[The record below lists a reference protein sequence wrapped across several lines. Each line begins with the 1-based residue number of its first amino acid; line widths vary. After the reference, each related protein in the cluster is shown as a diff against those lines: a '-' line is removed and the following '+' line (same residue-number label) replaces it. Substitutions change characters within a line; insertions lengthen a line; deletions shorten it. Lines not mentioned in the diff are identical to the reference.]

1 MPKVTDEH
9 RDRRRRQILDAAVA
23 CFDRRGL
30 HATTTDEIV
39 AEAGLSAG
47 AIYRYFD
54 SKDAIIEAV
63 AAERHAHERSLLA
76 DALAGDDPRASLR
89 SFLERYF
96 VWLGDPD
103 EQRRRRVNV
112 YVWAEALHNPRLAG
126 VVTSGLAPLDQSVKA
141 VRAAVRSGAF
151 PQALTPSRS
160 SGWSSPFSRASC
172 SSNVGTPRSTSKVTG
187 LPPSPP
193 WTHFSRPQPRLEK
206 AGSTLP

>member
-39 AEAGLSAG
+39 ADAGLSAG

-126 VVTSGLAPLDQSVKA
+126 VVTSGLAPLDQSVRA

-151 PQALTPSRS
+151 PPGLDAEPFVRVVLALLQGFVLQQCWDPTVDLE
-160 SGWSSPFSRASC
+160 GYRA
-172 SSNVGTPRSTSKVTG
+172 TA
-187 LPPSPP
+187 L
-193 WTHFSRPQPRLEK
+193 
-206 AGSTLP
+206 ATLDALLSATTEA

>member
-9 RDRRRRQILDAAVA
+9 RDRRRRQILDAAMA
-23 CFDRRGL
+23 CFDRHGL

-76 DALAGDDPRASLR
+76 DALVGNDPRASLR
-89 SFLERYF
+89 SFLDRYF
-96 VWLGDPD
+96 DWLADPD

-112 YVWAEALHNPRLAG
+112 YVWAESLHNARLAG
-126 VVTSGLAPLDQSVKA
+126 VVASGLVPLDQSVDA

-151 PQALTPSRS
+151 PPALDAE
-160 SGWSSPFSRASC
+160 PFVRVVLALLQGFVLQQCWDPTVDLQRYRATALATVDALLS
-172 SSNVGTPRSTSKVTG
+172 VT
-187 LPPSPP
+187 
-193 WTHFSRPQPRLEK
+193 TE
-206 AGSTLP
+206 A

>member
-9 RDRRRRQILDAAVA
+9 RDRRRRQILDAAMA
-23 CFDRRGL
+23 CFDRHGL

-76 DALAGDDPRASLR
+76 DALVGDDPRASLR
-89 SFLERYF
+89 SFLEQYF
-96 VWLGDPD
+96 DWLADPD

-112 YVWAEALHNPRLAG
+112 YVWAESLHNARLAG
-126 VVTSGLAPLDQSVKA
+126 VVASGLAPLDQSVEA
-141 VRAAVRSGAF
+141 VRAAVRAGAF
-151 PQALTPSRS
+151 PPALDPE
-160 SGWSSPFSRASC
+160 PFVRVVLALLQGFVLQQCWDPTVDLQRYRATALATVDALLS
-172 SSNVGTPRSTSKVTG
+172 VT
-187 LPPSPP
+187 
-193 WTHFSRPQPRLEK
+193 TE
-206 AGSTLP
+206 A

>member
-126 VVTSGLAPLDQSVKA
+126 VVTSGLAPLDQSVRA

-151 PQALTPSRS
+151 PPGIDAEPFVRVVLALLQGFVLQQCWDPTVDLE
-160 SGWSSPFSRASC
+160 GYRA
-172 SSNVGTPRSTSKVTG
+172 TA
-187 LPPSPP
+187 L
-193 WTHFSRPQPRLEK
+193 
-206 AGSTLP
+206 ATLDALLSATTEA

>member
-96 VWLGDPD
+96 DWLADPD

-126 VVTSGLAPLDQSVKA
+126 VVTSGLAPLDQSVRA

-151 PQALTPSRS
+151 PPGLDAEPFVRVVLALLQGFVLQQCWDPTVDLE
-160 SGWSSPFSRASC
+160 GYRA
-172 SSNVGTPRSTSKVTG
+172 TA
-187 LPPSPP
+187 L
-193 WTHFSRPQPRLEK
+193 
-206 AGSTLP
+206 ATLDALLSATTEA

>member
-1 MPKVTDEH
+1 MPRVTDAH
-9 RDRRRRQILDAAVA
+9 RERRRRQILDAAVA
-23 CFDRRGL
+23 CFDRHGL
-30 HATTTDEIV
+30 HATTTDDIV

-54 SKDAIIEAV
+54 SKDAIIEAI

-76 DALAGDDPRASLR
+76 DALVGDDPRASLR

-96 VWLGDPD
+96 DWLGDPD

-126 VVTSGLAPLDQSVKA
+126 VVASGLAPLDQSVQA

-151 PQALTPSRS
+151 PPGLDAEAFVRMVLALLQGFVLQQCWDPTVDLEGYRATAIATVGALVSVPSE
-160 SGWSSPFSRASC
+160 A
-172 SSNVGTPRSTSKVTG
+172 
-187 LPPSPP
+187 
-193 WTHFSRPQPRLEK
+193 
-206 AGSTLP
+206 

>member
-63 AAERHAHERSLLA
+63 AAERHARERSLLA
-76 DALAGDDPRASLR
+76 DALVGNDPRASLR

-96 VWLGDPD
+96 DWLADPD

-126 VVTSGLAPLDQSVKA
+126 VVTSGLAPLDQSVRA

-151 PQALTPSRS
+151 PPGLDAEPFVRVVLALLQGFVLQQCWDPTVDLE
-160 SGWSSPFSRASC
+160 GYRA
-172 SSNVGTPRSTSKVTG
+172 TA
-187 LPPSPP
+187 L
-193 WTHFSRPQPRLEK
+193 
-206 AGSTLP
+206 ATLDALLSATTEA

>member
-9 RDRRRRQILDAAVA
+9 RDRRRRQILDAAMA
-23 CFDRRGL
+23 CFDRHGL

-76 DALAGDDPRASLR
+76 DALVGNDPRASLR
-89 SFLERYF
+89 SFLDRYF
-96 VWLGDPD
+96 DWLADPD

-112 YVWAEALHNPRLAG
+112 YVWAESLHNARLAG
-126 VVTSGLAPLDQSVKA
+126 VVASGLVPLDQSVDA

-151 PQALTPSRS
+151 PPALDAE
-160 SGWSSPFSRASC
+160 PFVRVVLALLQGFVLQQCWDPTVDLEGYRA
-172 SSNVGTPRSTSKVTG
+172 TA
-187 LPPSPP
+187 L
-193 WTHFSRPQPRLEK
+193 
-206 AGSTLP
+206 ATLDALLSATTEA

>member
-9 RDRRRRQILDAAVA
+9 RDRRRRQILDAAMA
-23 CFDRRGL
+23 CFDRHGL

-76 DALAGDDPRASLR
+76 DALVGNDPRASLR
-89 SFLERYF
+89 SFLDRYF
-96 VWLGDPD
+96 DWLADPD

-112 YVWAEALHNPRLAG
+112 YVWAESLHNARLAG
-126 VVTSGLAPLDQSVKA
+126 VVASGLAPLDQSVEA
-141 VRAAVRSGAF
+141 VRAAVRAGAF
-151 PQALTPSRS
+151 PPALDPE
-160 SGWSSPFSRASC
+160 PFVRVVLALLQGFVLQQCWDPTVDLQRYRATALATVDALLS
-172 SSNVGTPRSTSKVTG
+172 VT
-187 LPPSPP
+187 
-193 WTHFSRPQPRLEK
+193 TE
-206 AGSTLP
+206 A

>member
-126 VVTSGLAPLDQSVKA
+126 VVTSGLAPLDQSVRA

-151 PQALTPSRS
+151 PPGLDAEPFVRVVLALLQGFVLQQCWDPTVDLE
-160 SGWSSPFSRASC
+160 GYRA
-172 SSNVGTPRSTSKVTG
+172 TA
-187 LPPSPP
+187 L
-193 WTHFSRPQPRLEK
+193 
-206 AGSTLP
+206 ATLDALLSATTEA

>member
-1 MPKVTDEH
+1 
-9 RDRRRRQILDAAVA
+9 VA

-126 VVTSGLAPLDQSVKA
+126 VVTSGLAPLDQSVRA

-151 PQALTPSRS
+151 PPGLDAEPFVRVVLALLQGFVLQQCWDPTVDLE
-160 SGWSSPFSRASC
+160 GYRA
-172 SSNVGTPRSTSKVTG
+172 TA
-187 LPPSPP
+187 L
-193 WTHFSRPQPRLEK
+193 
-206 AGSTLP
+206 ATLDALLSATTEA

>member
-9 RDRRRRQILDAAVA
+9 RERRRRQILDAAVA

-30 HATTTDEIV
+30 HATTTDDIV

-54 SKDAIIEAV
+54 GKDAIIEAI
-63 AAERHAHERSLLA
+63 ATERHAQERSLLA
-76 DALAGDDPRASLR
+76 DALVGDDPRASLR

-96 VWLGDPD
+96 DWLADPD

-126 VVTSGLAPLDQSVKA
+126 VVASGLAPLDESAQA
-141 VRAAVRSGAF
+141 VRAAVRSGTF
-151 PQALTPSRS
+151 PPTVDADSFVRLILALLQGFVLQRS
-160 SGWSSPFSRASC
+160 WDPTVDLERYRATAIATVDALLS
-172 SSNVGTPRSTSKVTG
+172 VPTEG
-187 LPPSPP
+187 
-193 WTHFSRPQPRLEK
+193 
-206 AGSTLP
+206 

>member
-126 VVTSGLAPLDQSVKA
+126 VVTSGLAPLDQSVRA

-151 PQALTPSRS
+151 PPGLAAEPFVRVVLALLQGFVLQQCWDPTVDLE
-160 SGWSSPFSRASC
+160 GYRA
-172 SSNVGTPRSTSKVTG
+172 TA
-187 LPPSPP
+187 L
-193 WTHFSRPQPRLEK
+193 
-206 AGSTLP
+206 ATLDALLSATTEA

>member
-9 RDRRRRQILDAAVA
+9 RDRRRRQILDAAMA
-23 CFDRRGL
+23 CFDRHGL

-76 DALAGDDPRASLR
+76 DALVGNDPRASLR
-89 SFLERYF
+89 SFLDRYF
-96 VWLGDPD
+96 DWLADPD

-112 YVWAEALHNPRLAG
+112 YVWAESLHNARLAG
-126 VVTSGLAPLDQSVKA
+126 VVASGLVPLDQSVEA
-141 VRAAVRSGAF
+141 VRAAVRAGAF
-151 PQALTPSRS
+151 PPALDPE
-160 SGWSSPFSRASC
+160 PFVRVVLALLQGFVLQQCWDPTVDLQRYRATALATVDALLS
-172 SSNVGTPRSTSKVTG
+172 VT
-187 LPPSPP
+187 
-193 WTHFSRPQPRLEK
+193 TE
-206 AGSTLP
+206 A

>member
-9 RDRRRRQILDAAVA
+9 RDRRQRRILDAAVA

-126 VVTSGLAPLDQSVKA
+126 VVTSGLAPLDQSVRA

-151 PQALTPSRS
+151 PPGLDAEPFVRVVLALLQGFVLQQCWDPTVDLE
-160 SGWSSPFSRASC
+160 GYRA
-172 SSNVGTPRSTSKVTG
+172 TA
-187 LPPSPP
+187 L
-193 WTHFSRPQPRLEK
+193 
-206 AGSTLP
+206 ATLDALLSATTEA

>member
-76 DALAGDDPRASLR
+76 DALAGDDPRAALR

-126 VVTSGLAPLDQSVKA
+126 VVTSGLAPLDQSVRA

-151 PQALTPSRS
+151 PPGLDAEPFVRVVLALLQGFVLQQCWDPTVDLE
-160 SGWSSPFSRASC
+160 GYRA
-172 SSNVGTPRSTSKVTG
+172 TA
-187 LPPSPP
+187 L
-193 WTHFSRPQPRLEK
+193 
-206 AGSTLP
+206 ATLDALLSATTEA

>member
-9 RDRRRRQILDAAVA
+9 RDHHQRRILDAAVA

-126 VVTSGLAPLDQSVKA
+126 VVTSGLAPLDQSVRA
-141 VRAAVRSGAF
+141 VRATVRSGAF
-151 PQALTPSRS
+151 PPGLDAEPFVRVVLALLQGFVLQQCWDPTVDLE
-160 SGWSSPFSRASC
+160 GYRA
-172 SSNVGTPRSTSKVTG
+172 TA
-187 LPPSPP
+187 L
-193 WTHFSRPQPRLEK
+193 
-206 AGSTLP
+206 ATLDALLSATTEA

>member
-76 DALAGDDPRASLR
+76 DAIAGDDPRASLR

-126 VVTSGLAPLDQSVKA
+126 VVTSGLAPLDQSVRA

-151 PQALTPSRS
+151 PPGLDAEPFVRVVLALLQGFVLQQCWDPTVDLE
-160 SGWSSPFSRASC
+160 GYRA
-172 SSNVGTPRSTSKVTG
+172 TA
-187 LPPSPP
+187 L
-193 WTHFSRPQPRLEK
+193 
-206 AGSTLP
+206 ATLDALLSATTEA

>member
-30 HATTTDEIV
+30 HATTDEIV

-126 VVTSGLAPLDQSVKA
+126 VVTSGLAPLDQSVRA

-151 PQALTPSRS
+151 PPGLDAEPFVRVVLALLQGFVLQQCWDPTVDLE
-160 SGWSSPFSRASC
+160 GYRA
-172 SSNVGTPRSTSKVTG
+172 TA
-187 LPPSPP
+187 L
-193 WTHFSRPQPRLEK
+193 
-206 AGSTLP
+206 ATLDALLSATTEA

>member
-76 DALAGDDPRASLR
+76 DALAGDAPRASLR

-126 VVTSGLAPLDQSVKA
+126 VVTSGLAPLDQSVRA

-151 PQALTPSRS
+151 PPGLDAEPFVRVVLALLQGFVLQQCWDPTVDLE
-160 SGWSSPFSRASC
+160 GYRA
-172 SSNVGTPRSTSKVTG
+172 TA
-187 LPPSPP
+187 L
-193 WTHFSRPQPRLEK
+193 
-206 AGSTLP
+206 ATLDALLSATTEA

>member
-76 DALAGDDPRASLR
+76 DALAGNDPRASLR

-96 VWLGDPD
+96 VWLGDPE

-126 VVTSGLAPLDQSVKA
+126 VVTSGLAPLDQSVRA

-151 PQALTPSRS
+151 PPGLDAEPFVRVVLALLQGFVLQQCWDPTVDLE
-160 SGWSSPFSRASC
+160 GYRA
-172 SSNVGTPRSTSKVTG
+172 TA
-187 LPPSPP
+187 L
-193 WTHFSRPQPRLEK
+193 
-206 AGSTLP
+206 ATLDALLSATTEA